1 MASFRRGEQNVEM
14 SLLVPARVGAVVAVA
29 LGVALAPCAAARA
42 ATPTPT
48 PEPTPATTVGPS
60 VPSDDDIAEA
70 RRAAAAAAAEV
81 ADIEA
86 RLEAADARLEVLQ
99 RDVAEAVA
107 ADETAR
113 QQLADAESA
122 VARATEEVATARRER
137 DAADRVLAGSAAQM
151 YMQGGDLED
160 LTTLVLSPP
169 SVMSDLAFVLDAR
182 GHRVQADLDSAT
194 TAASRAAAL
203 EQQLRAARDDR
214 ALAVE
219 QAGAKRAAAEQ
230 KAAQAG
236 AEAARLGKQQEVLS
250 ARLAV
255 LERGAA
261 DLAGL
266 REAAARLGR
275 TDLLGVQAFGSVGSA
290 PRKAQE
296 IARSMVT
303 AEGWD
308 AAEFTCLV
316 GLWQAESG
324 WSWSATNPTSGA
336 YGIPQALP
344 GWKMAAAGS
353 DWLTNPATQIRWG
366 LDYIAS
372 VYGSPCKAYDA
383 FLARSPHWY

>member
-151 YMQGGDLED
+151 YMQGGDLQD

-182 GHRVQADLDSAT
+182 GRRVQADLDSAT

-290 PRKAQE
+290 PRQGAGDRALDGDGGGVGRCGVHLPRGALAGRVGVE
-296 IARSMVT
+296 LECHEPDVRGVRHPAGAARLEDGRGRERL
-303 AEGWD
+303 AHQPRD
-308 AAEFTCLV
+308 PDPL
-316 GLWQAESG
+316 
-324 WSWSATNPTSGA
+324 GA
-336 YGIPQALP
+336 
-344 GWKMAAAGS
+344 
-353 DWLTNPATQIRWG
+353 
-366 LDYIAS
+366 
-372 VYGSPCKAYDA
+372 
-383 FLARSPHWY
+383 

>member
-1 MASFRRGEQNVEM
+1 
-14 SLLVPARVGAVVAVA
+14 
-29 LGVALAPCAAARA
+29 
-42 ATPTPT
+42 
-48 PEPTPATTVGPS
+48 
-60 VPSDDDIAEA
+60 
-70 RRAAAAAAAEV
+70 
-81 ADIEA
+81 
-86 RLEAADARLEVLQ
+86 
-99 RDVAEAVA
+99 
-107 ADETAR
+107 
-113 QQLADAESA
+113 
-122 VARATEEVATARRER
+122 
-137 DAADRVLAGSAAQM
+137 M
-151 YMQGGDLED
+151 YMQGGDLQD

-182 GHRVQADLDSAT
+182 GRRVQADLDSAT
-194 TAASRAAAL
+194 TAASRAAAR

-219 QAGAKRAAAEQ
+219 QARVKRAAVE
-230 KAAQAG
+230 KEAAKAG

-275 TDLLGVQAFGSVGSA
+275 TDMLGLQAFGPVGSA
-290 PRKAQE
+290 PRAAQE

-303 AEGWD
+303 ADGWD

-372 VYGSPCKAYDA
+372 VYGSPCEAYDA

>member
-1 MASFRRGEQNVEM
+1 M
-14 SLLVPARVGAVVAVA
+14 SLLVPARAGAVVAVA
-29 LGVALAPCAAARA
+29 LGVAFAPCAAARA
-42 ATPTPT
+42 ATPTPD
-48 PEPTPATTVGPS
+48 PEPTTTTTTAGPS
-60 VPSDDDIAEA
+60 VPSDDDVAAA
-70 RRAAAAAAAEV
+70 RAAAAAAAAEV
-81 ADIEA
+81 ADITA
-86 RLEAADARLEVLQ
+86 RLEAANARLEVLQ
-99 RDVAEAVA
+99 RDVADAVT
-107 ADETAR
+107 ADEAGR

-122 VARATEEVATARRER
+122 VARAAEEVATARRDRE
-137 DAADRVLAGSAAQM
+137 AADRVLAGSAAQM
-151 YMQGGDLED
+151 YMQGGDLQD
-160 LTTLVLSPP
+160 LTTLALSPP
-169 SVMSDLAFVLDAR
+169 SVMSDLSFVLDAR
-182 GHRVQADLDSAT
+182 GRRVQADLDSAT
-194 TAASRAAAL
+194 TAASLAAAR

-219 QAGAKRAAAEQ
+219 QARAKRTAAEQ

-275 TDLLGVQAFGSVGSA
+275 TGLLGVQAFGPVGSA
-290 PRKAQE
+290 PREAQE

-303 AEGWD
+303 AKGWD

-372 VYGSPCKAYDA
+372 VYGSPCEAYDA